1 MNKPWQVIV
10 VLIGIFAAGGVT
22 GGFVTFRYCKEKAL
36 GRPVPEEWTPK
47 TLSRLDDRLDLTPD
61 QREQIR
67 PIVRN
72 HMEQVNRLRNSS
84 MAETRLIIEDMQRE
98 ISSRLTPE
106 QRTKYEQMNRE
117 LREAREKRD
126 RQEREKRE
134 KSERDRRDKG
144 DRPGNSKTPEP
155 VGDKAPPPKPP
166 GT

>member
-1 MNKPWQVIV
+1 MNKPWQVIA

-22 GGFVTFRYCKEKAL
+22 GGFATFRYCKEKAL

-47 TLSRLDDRLDLTPD
+47 ALQNLDERLVLTPE

-67 PIVRN
+67 PVVRS

-84 MAETRLIIEDMQRE
+84 MAETRLIIENMQRE

-106 QRTKYEQMNRE
+106 QRAKYEQMNRE
-117 LREAREKRD
+117 LREKRERREKA
-126 RQEREKRE
+126 EREKRE
-134 KSERDRRDKG
+134 RLERERREKNG
-144 DRPGNSKTPEP
+144 QGKPAEP
-155 VGDKAPPPKPP
+155 TGEQPPPKPP